1 MRSDPVQSCRAD
13 AANYADLRKLTDLL
27 LWLVAG
33 FMAVSAVLGSMLSG
47 LTFISTGS
55 TGAKFDSEDVGEVVP
70 QEQIPNG
77 WLFDFGT
84 SESPVA
90 KGYTR
95 VTPLTRY
102 SDELGYGWMSGNTV
116 TAEDHPGP
124 GTNIL
129 RQDFNSTRDATF
141 VVDLPNGHYTVYL
154 TLGDKAVAH
163 VKQKF
168 YLENVLRLIVTTQK
182 GEFVAPNYRVRVTDG
197 RLDLRVT
204 GITDAVINSMEI
216 QPVGDTHDIR

>member
-1 MRSDPVQSCRAD
+1 MRSDLVQPRRIEPVQ
-13 AANYADLRKLTDLL
+13 NADLSKKTARIIF
-27 LWLVAG
+27 V
-33 FMAVSAVLGSMLSG
+33 VIVVLGSWLAGLSLG
-47 LTFISTGS
+47 STDY
-55 TGAKFDSEDVGEVVP
+55 TGAKFDSEDVENVAP

-84 SESPVA
+84 TESPVA

-102 SDELGYGWMSGNTV
+102 SVELGHGWMSGNTV

-124 GTNIL
+124 GTNVL
-129 RQDFNSTRDATF
+129 NEDFNGTQDATF
-141 VVDLPNGHYTVYL
+141 VVDLPNGHYTVYF
-154 TLGDKAVAH
+154 TSGDKAAAH

-168 YLENVLRLIVTTQK
+168 YLENVLHLIVTTQK
-182 GEFVAPNYRVRVTDG
+182 GKFISPNYRVRVTDG

-204 GITDAVINSMEI
+204 GITDAVINSLEI
-216 QPVGDTHDIR
+216 QSVGDTHDIR